1 MSSKSSHIPMPT
13 GFLSLAPTTSTGY
26 PLNQKPRAISSTSTT
41 STTSDASTTLPLTTT
56 ALQQVPAPVAEAA
69 PKARTE
75 SLSSDG
81 SKSGLRYLKLDPVH
95 QGAHLDGK
103 GDWHDVAVDE

>member
-1 MSSKSSHIPMPT
+1 MSSKSSHIPMPA

-26 PLNQKPRAISSTSTT
+26 PLSQKPRATSSTSTT
-41 STTSDASTTLPLTTT
+41 STTSDASLPLTTT
-56 ALQQVPAPVAEAA
+56 ALQQVPSTTPVAEA